1 MDLTLSANAAQMP
14 GLLLCPKM
22 HVTIEGRGTGKS
34 YDIGFLIDRLVRA
47 FPRGEIAIT
56 GQTYGQLLTS
66 TLLSSLKVLT
76 QMPYQKDVNFVIG
89 KKPPTW
95 YQDRYE
101 QLAKFDN
108 VISFSN
114 GSRFVL
120 ISQSEKG
127 SGRGA
132 NTDFEIVDEA
142 LTINKEQYDYEVV
155 STNRG
160 NPNVLYSKSY
170 NEQAAEYLKK
180 SRLEYQRVCSQRNG
194 AAAKRQI

>member
-1 MDLTLSANAAQMP
+1 MDLSLSANAAQMP
-14 GLLLCPKM
+14 GLLLSPKM
-22 HVTIEGRGTGKS
+22 HVTVEGRGTGKS

-47 FPRGEIAIT
+47 FPRGVIAIT
-56 GQTYGQLLTS
+56 EQTYGQLLTR
-66 TLLSSLKVLT
+66 TLPSSLKVLT

-95 YQDRYE
+95 YQDSYE

-142 LTINKEQYDYEVV
+142 LNFSTIARFNSMVV
-155 STNRG
+155 SLSVT
-160 NPNVLYSKSY
+160 SKSL
-170 NEQAAEYLKK
+170 LKMPAII
-180 SRLEYQRVCSQRNG
+180 SPQRFVNDFCFCSSG
-194 AAAKRQI
+194 SFVI